1 MKQKA
6 KRTRID
12 NCLTYLV
19 PLSLLLLSHKHSA
32 SSTTFSATRR
42 LPFVSFVTT
51 ILGENK
57 DRHRVINSHSHSNS
71 NSHSHSHSHVNSNST
86 INCNI
91 NNPSIVV
98 SRSSTTPELAT
109 NLIENNTNT
118 GKMTTATG
126 IASKLARP
134 NILEL
139 QPYRCARDDYSDGV
153 LLDANENAF
162 GPTSLPTKS
171 LDPYDN
177 SNTLERYPD
186 PYQGQLKEQFCRERG
201 NDLRPQNIFVG
212 VGSDEAI
219 DLLMRIF
226 CKPGASAGTNSGD
239 NILITPP
246 TYGMYKVCAK
256 VNDVEIVSA
265 PLTPDFDLDIPKMME
280 SVTEKTK
287 LLFICSPGNPTCKAI
302 PLSEIEKI
310 ASDTDNYPG
319 LIVVDEA
326 YIDFAG
332 ENASAVSLLKKYNN
346 IVVLQTLSKA
356 FGLAGIR
363 CGFCIGPPDVIQLMN
378 NVKAP
383 YNVNSLT
390 SEVAINAMNSMD
402 TLRKNVQS
410 TLKERARV
418 GGELKALSDIVV
430 RVYHSDSNF
439 LLFRVTNDLKAVDV
453 YKKMADD
460 GVVTRFRGSEMHCD
474 QCIRVTIGTPK
485 ENNTFLETLQA
496 TWKELLAASA

>member
-1 MKQKA
+1 MSS
-6 KRTRID
+6 D
-12 NCLTYLV
+12 N
-19 PLSLLLLSHKHSA
+19 
-32 SSTTFSATRR
+32 
-42 LPFVSFVTT
+42 
-51 ILGENK
+51 E
-57 DRHRVINSHSHSNS
+57 
-71 NSHSHSHSHVNSNST
+71 
-86 INCNI
+86 
-91 NNPSIVV
+91 
-98 SRSSTTPELAT
+98 
-109 NLIENNTNT
+109 
-118 GKMTTATG
+118 G

-186 PYQGQLKEQFCRERG
+186 PYQAQLKELFCRERG
-201 NDLRPQNIFVG
+201 NDLQPPNVFVG

-226 CKPGASAGTNSGD
+226 CTPGVGNGD

-280 SVTEKTK
+280 AVTEKTK

-302 PLSEIEKI
+302 PLSEIVKI
-310 ASDTDNYPG
+310 ASDTEKYSG

-332 ENASAVSLLKKYNN
+332 ENSSAVSLLKKFNN

-402 TLRKNVQS
+402 TLRKNIQS
-410 TLKERARV
+410 TLAERARV
-418 GGELKALSDIVV
+418 RTELESLTNIVV
-430 RVYHSDSNF
+430 KVYPSDSNF
-439 LLFRVTNDLKAVDV
+439 LLFRVKDDLKAVDV

-460 GVVTRFRGSEMHCD
+460 GVVTRFRGNEMHCQ
-474 QCIRVTIGTPK
+474 QCIRVTIGTSE
-485 ENNTFLETLQA
+485 ENNKFLEIMQV
-496 TWKELLAASA
+496 TWKALLEASA